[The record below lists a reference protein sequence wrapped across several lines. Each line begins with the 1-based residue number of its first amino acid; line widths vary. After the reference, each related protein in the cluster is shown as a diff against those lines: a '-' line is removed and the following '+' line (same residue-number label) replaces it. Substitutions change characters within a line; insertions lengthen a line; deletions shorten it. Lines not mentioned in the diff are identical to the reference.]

1 MTLAVIVSRFIRS
14 FAPSISSGRA
24 ALLLIA
30 TACAVSGPDS
40 VPVAD
45 PSSAAQESA
54 PRDGCGLADG
64 EHSIEVAGQ
73 TRTFIVDRGPAKV
86 RGPRP
91 VVFIW
96 HGFGAYSPRIVSLI
110 DGQLWPEAIRVAP
123 KGLPRTFD
131 NFGDVAQLGWQV
143 RRGEYEDRD
152 LAFFDAIYARL
163 TAEGCVDN
171 RRVYTTGFSNGGFF
185 SNVLA
190 CHRADR
196 LAAAAPTGGGG
207 PFEPCTGRI
216 PILIHHGTQDT
227 VVPFRMADQS
237 FRAWCAHHGC
247 DYATPSGGCISA
259 DKCPVTMCTAEI
271 GHRWPTE
278 ASKRIVG
285 FFKAHARGGGGPTG
299 DESGD

>member
-1 MTLAVIVSRFIRS
+1 MTLPVNVSLFIRTPAS
-14 FAPSISSGRA
+14 PVSSSPVASVGA
-24 ALLLIA
+24 ALLVAA
-30 TACAVSGPDS
+30 TACAVSAPES

-45 PSSAAQESA
+45 SSSKVAQPS
-54 PRDGCGLADG
+54 PLDGCGLADG
-64 EHSIEVAGQ
+64 PHSIEVAGQ
-73 TRTFIVDRGPAKV
+73 TRTFILARGAAKV

-96 HGFGAYSPRIVSLI
+96 HGFGGYSPRIVSLI

-131 NFGDVAQLGWQV
+131 NFGDVAQLGWQI
-143 RRGEYEDRD
+143 RRGEYDDRD
-152 LAFFDAIYARL
+152 LVFFDAIFRRL
-163 TAEGCVDN
+163 VDEGCLDT

-196 LAAAAPTGGGG
+196 LAAAAPAGGGG

-216 PILIHHGTQDT
+216 PILLHHGIQDT
-227 VVPFRMADQS
+227 VVPFSMADQS

-247 DYATPSGGCISA
+247 DYATPTGGCISA
-259 DKCPVTMCTAEI
+259 DECPVTLCASEI
-271 GHRWPTE
+271 GHRWPSG
-278 ASKRIVG
+278 ASERIVR
-285 FFKAHARGGGGPTG
+285 FFKAHARSDQRPPR
-299 DESGD
+299 